1 LHGQIRTIIYTLS
14 YQQSNNQSVI
24 QSINQHFIFLLW
36 LMSLTYDYKP
46 NTTDIGSHT
55 NQLHVKRKGSL
66 TDMGSHTW
74 QLHVPQKKTI
84 PDWHGITYL
93 TTTCTSRETIPD
105 WHGITYLTTTSTSK
119 ENDSWLTWDHI
130 PDNYMYLK
138 RKGFLTDMGSHTWQ
152 LHVPQKKN
160 IPDNY
165 SWSISY
171 WICNSIHY
179 FCHQCLLFSLS

>member
-1 LHGQIRTIIYTLS
+1 MWSHVSQESFSFEVHVVVRYVIPCQSGIVFFWGTCIRTIIYTLS

-93 TTTCTSRETIPD
+93 TTTCTS
-105 WHGITYLTTTSTSK
+105 K

-130 PDNYMYLK
+130 PDNYKSLK
-138 RKGFLTDMGSHTWQ
+138 RKWFYVIPCQSGIVFFWGTCSCQVCDPMSVRNPFLLRYM
-152 LHVPQKKN
+152 
-160 IPDNY
+160 
-165 SWSISY
+165 
-171 WICNSIHY
+171 
-179 FCHQCLLFSLS
+179 